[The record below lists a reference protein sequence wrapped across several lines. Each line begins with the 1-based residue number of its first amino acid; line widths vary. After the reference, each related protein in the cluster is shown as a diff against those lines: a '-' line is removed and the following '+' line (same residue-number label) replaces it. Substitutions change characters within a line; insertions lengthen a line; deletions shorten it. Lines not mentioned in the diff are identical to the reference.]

1 MYELDKLKEYVE
13 TAETITKK
21 AIEDHI
27 NAIEYG
33 LKLGYMELPL
43 DTNEEPIHVGDSV
56 ASDGDTYVV
65 RGVTDKNVFVDY
77 GARCLVLGSYAV
89 EKIDKEKALVISFEG
104 LSAKGK
110 QAVSDTSTTPPEFFE
125 ELDELIVQ
133 VKKLV
138 NDGVL

>member
-13 TAETITKK
+13 TAETLTKK
-21 AIEDHI
+21 AIEDYI

-56 ASDGDTYVV
+56 VSDGDTYVV
-65 RGVTDKNVFVDY
+65 IGVTDKDVFVY

-89 EKIDKEKALVISFEG
+89 EKIDKEKALVLSLEG

-110 QAVSDTSTTPPEFFE
+110 QAVSNTSTTPPEFFE
-125 ELDELIVQ
+125 ELDELIAQ